1 MLTKTDLSQ
10 IQKTVQNVLKDYP
23 TKEDLTGALQNHP
36 TKADLTSALQNH
48 PTKADLTSALQ
59 NHPTKA
65 DLTKALRPIRKNIK
79 SIISLFDKEY
89 VILRKRVKKI
99 EEHLHFPTAI

>member
-48 PTKADLTSALQ
+48 PTKADLT
-59 NHPTKA
+59 
-65 DLTKALRPIRKNIK
+65 KALRPIRKNIK

-89 VILRKRVKKI
+89 VVLRKRVKKI